1 MMILTG
7 PGIRWRLT
15 VFSPFPVM
23 GGLWH
28 CFTHINSDENNDE
41 PCEPMDPIKEFLS
54 HWGGLRKN

>member
-1 MMILTG
+1 
-7 PGIRWRLT
+7 
-15 VFSPFPVM
+15 M

-41 PCEPMDPIKEFLS
+41 PCEPMYPIKEFLS